1 MSNSDEKNVKKTN
14 AEEDAKIE
22 QKSAEVKEDTPVAEA
37 QVSAEESKTEEV
49 KEEEAPVAEA
59 PAEEA
64 KTEEAPVEEA
74 KTEEAPAEEAK
85 TEEAPAEEAKTE
97 EAPAEEA
104 KTEEAP
110 AEEAKTE
117 EAPAEEAPVE
127 KKGFQARSTKP
138 QRPTEC
144 ASCGKAFVKKIW
156 YYRNAAFYCNKKC
169 YLTKTE
175 ADKQKAAEEAAK
187 EAAKE

>member
-1 MSNSDEKNVKKTN
+1 MSNSDEQNVKKTN

-37 QVSAEESKTEEV
+37 QVSAGEAKTEEV
-49 KEEEAPVAEA
+49 K
-59 PAEEA
+59 AEEA
-64 KTEEAPVEEA
+64 SAEET

-85 TEEAPAEEAKTE
+85 TEEAPVAEAKTG

-104 KTEEAP
+104 SKEEEAP
-110 AEEAKTE
+110 E
-117 EAPAEEAPVE
+117 E

-175 ADKQKAAEEAAK
+175 ADKQKAEADKQKAAEEAAK
-187 EAAKE
+187 E

>member
-1 MSNSDEKNVKKTN
+1 MSNSDEQNVKKTN

-37 QVSAEESKTEEV
+37 QVSAGEAKTEEV
-49 KEEEAPVAEA
+49 K
-59 PAEEA
+59 AEEA
-64 KTEEAPVEEA
+64 SAEET

-85 TEEAPAEEAKTE
+85 TEEAPVAEAKTE
-97 EAPAEEA
+97 EAPVAEA

-110 AEEAKTE
+110 VAEAKTG
-117 EAPAEEAPVE
+117 EAPAEEASKEEEAPEE

-175 ADKQKAAEEAAK
+175 ADKQKAEADKQKAAEEAAK
-187 EAAKE
+187 E